1 MTRRRPLIVLAI
13 IAILLVT
20 PFLLRNPPLG
30 ETNSTSATTLVLDK
44 NITFYPYLDMAR
56 GRASIEMLS
65 RILAEA
71 KQQLLANNLSVA
83 GPRAGLVRGLI
94 LHGRLVNDFVLD
106 IRGKPFYFVVLAAKH
121 GNNSV
126 TNSNAFLGPWVEVS
140 IAPSRVKGGIDLVI
154 NAAHWSC
161 GTTLLTIAKYMYGQ
175 GSSRPIAIGE
185 MTCTDKITTVLL
197 RMGGDYALIV
207 LRPVNETIP

>member
-106 IRGKPFYFVVLAAKH
+106 IRGKLFYFVVLAAKH
-121 GNNSV
+121 GNSSV
-126 TNSNAFLGPWVEVS
+126 TNSNAFLGPLGRGLNCSE
-140 IAPSRVKGGIDLVI
+140 SRKGRHRSRHKCCSLVMWDNTTNNSQVHVWTGILKARSDRRDDM
-154 NAAHWSC
+154 H
-161 GTTLLTIAKYMYGQ
+161 G
-175 GSSRPIAIGE
+175 
-185 MTCTDKITTVLL
+185 
-197 RMGGDYALIV
+197 
-207 LRPVNETIP
+207 